1 MWWIVSI
8 IADNLSDIEHSCDC
22 NKAEICNCLSTE
34 QLKLIE
40 ELSRQEDS
48 NCTNC
53 GITFTR
59 PAGLPGCDLTIKIYF
74 KGGSSDM

>member
-1 MWWIVSI
+1 MSI
-8 IADNLSDIEHSCDC
+8 IADNLSDIEDSCDC

-40 ELSRQEDS
+40 ELSKEN

-53 GITFTR
+53 GITSVR

-74 KGGSSDM
+74 RGGSSDT